1 MLETLGM
8 TPEEFQDGFEEFLKT
23 KNTVET
29 QFNLLDKLLNKDG
42 IPQERITILSGK
54 SNYGCYYHEY
64 VETLLKQKTND

>member
-29 QFNLLDKLLNKDG
+29 QFNLLDKLL
-42 IPQERITILSGK
+42 PQEKGTVISGK
-54 SNYGCYYHEY
+54 SNIGCYYHEY
-64 VETLLKQKTND
+64 IEILLKQKFNG